1 MMIEHETS
9 FDVGIIQGLRD
20 IGHDTEDVGSAGS
33 VVGAIVRNKDGILH
47 AKADHRKS
55 GGVAGF

>member
-1 MMIEHETS
+1 MIEHETS